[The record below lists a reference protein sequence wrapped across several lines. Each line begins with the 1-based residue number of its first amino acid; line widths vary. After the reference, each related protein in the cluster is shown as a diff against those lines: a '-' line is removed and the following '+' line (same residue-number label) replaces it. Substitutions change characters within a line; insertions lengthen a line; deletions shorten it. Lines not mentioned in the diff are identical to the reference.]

1 MAETSTTKAS
11 MHLPVWWGNQRD
23 LARLLSLVRT
33 LHASASADVRAELKA
48 SRAKT
53 REINEERLESL
64 AAAIATNISK
74 NGGDPGRFADPKTL
88 REEARIL
95 GRLEE
100 DADYSAERAVKDFD
114 LEMTANLRAW
124 NERRTG
130 DPEALLEDLDEGEVK
145 SIELSFGKQYS
156 NGTFLR
162 LELGKDGSQAEL
174 GGPVDWVSS
183 AAGQLKVELKRQS
196 SWLGHLLGL
205 WGQMLV
211 YLLTVLLLGLLIAP
225 YFKSILELMVALV
238 GCGIFVSVALTLLVQ
253 KLIPRFELRK
263 DGKPKVKVWVG
274 WLAGLLG
281 TVVIGVVTNA
291 LSKLIGF

>member
-1 MAETSTTKAS
+1 MTQSSTTKAS
-11 MHLPVWWGNQRD
+11 MHLPAWWGNQRD
-23 LARLLSLVRT
+23 LARLLTLVKT
-33 LHASASADVRAELKA
+33 LHASASSDALAKQRD

-64 AAAIATNISK
+64 AASIATNISK

-88 REEARIL
+88 REEVRIL
-95 GRLEE
+95 GMLEE
-100 DADYSAERAVKDFD
+100 DADYGAERAVKELN
-114 LEMTANLRAW
+114 LEMTVNLRAW

-130 DPEALLEDLDEGEVK
+130 DPAALLEDLDEGEVK
-145 SIELSFGKQYS
+145 SIELSFGRQYS

-196 SWLGHLLGL
+196 SWLGHLLGI
-205 WGQMLV
+205 WGQSLL
-211 YLLTVLLLGLLIAP
+211 YLLTVLLLGLLVGP
-225 YFKSILELMVALV
+225 YFKSPLELMISII
-238 GCGIFVSVALTLLVQ
+238 GCGILVSVAFAFLAQ

-274 WLAGLLG
+274 SLAGLLL
-281 TVVIGVVTNA
+281 TVLIGLGTNA
-291 LSKLIGF
+291 LSKLIGI

>member
-1 MAETSTTKAS
+1 M
-11 MHLPVWWGNQRD
+11 
-23 LARLLSLVRT
+23 
-33 LHASASADVRAELKA
+33 
-48 SRAKT
+48 
-53 REINEERLESL
+53 ESL